1 MHRSTQRPIRT
12 LSAFARASW
21 LVAPWLALAG
31 CADDGLPCPGGCPAG
46 QACDPALGQCVE
58 VRPEVPADVGRWASA
73 ATDDAGRLWVAAY
86 AGRYG
91 DLVVAHER
99 ADGGLVY
106 EYVDGLPPVQDGR
119 IQQLPGVPLLLGDDV
134 GLYAS
139 LALDGLGRP
148 HVAYFD
154 RTHGDLKYAYRSGEG
169 WNLLR
174 VPRAGDVGPGAVGR
188 LCSLALDASGLPR
201 IAYLG
206 ETTGALRLARK
217 YADGRWAIEEIQAC
231 SPEQGWPGGLGGE
244 VGRRVELVLDERG
257 GEWIAFHDPC
267 TGALRVAS
275 RLSEGWT
282 TWDVDPGPGA
292 GTWLAAAL
300 DPEGN
305 LAVAYHDRRLGALV
319 LARNQAG
326 VLVRQVVD
334 DGRQLTASGAVRQR
348 PVGAHCALAFGADRR
363 PRILYQDGATLDL
376 WLVEGAADGTL
387 VAPRQLDAEAPVGF
401 FSDLAPGPLGLR
413 AVCAHL
419 GRDATGEAAGE
430 LRTYLLEDAGR
441 GRGRP

>member
-1 MHRSTQRPIRT
+1 
-12 LSAFARASW
+12 
-21 LVAPWLALAG
+21 
-31 CADDGLPCPGGCPAG
+31 
-46 QACDPALGQCVE
+46 VE

-106 EYVDGLPPVQDGR
+106 EYVDGLPPAQDGR
-119 IQQLPGVPLLLGDDV
+119 SGPLPGVPLLLGDDV

-154 RTHGDLKYAYRSGEG
+154 RTHGDLKYAFRSGEG
-169 WNLLR
+169 WNLLS
-174 VPRAGDVGPGAVGR
+174 VPRAGDEQGPVGR

-206 ETTGALRLARK
+206 EATGALRLARK
-217 YADGRWAIEEIQAC
+217 HADGRWAIEEVQAC
-231 SPEQGWPGGLGGE
+231 SPAQGWPGGLGGE
-244 VGRRVELVLDERG
+244 VGRRVELVLDGRG

-267 TGALRVAS
+267 TGALRVTS
-275 RLSEGWT
+275 RLNEGWI

-300 DPEGN
+300 DPDGN
-305 LAVAYHDRRLGALV
+305 LAVAYHDRHLGALA

-326 VLVRQVVD
+326 VLARQVVD
-334 DGRQLTASGAVRQR
+334 DGRQASASGAVRWR
-348 PVGAHCALAFGADRR
+348 PVGAHCALAFGRDRL
-363 PRILYQDGATLDL
+363 PRILYQDGAALDL
-376 WLVEGAADGTL
+376 WLVEGAADGSL
-387 VAPRQLDAEAPVGF
+387 GPPRQLDPAAPVGF

-413 AVCAHL
+413 AVCASL
-419 GRDATGEAAGE
+419 GRDAEGEAAGE
-430 LRTYLLEDAGR
+430 LRTYLLEDGGR
-441 GRGRP
+441 GGRP